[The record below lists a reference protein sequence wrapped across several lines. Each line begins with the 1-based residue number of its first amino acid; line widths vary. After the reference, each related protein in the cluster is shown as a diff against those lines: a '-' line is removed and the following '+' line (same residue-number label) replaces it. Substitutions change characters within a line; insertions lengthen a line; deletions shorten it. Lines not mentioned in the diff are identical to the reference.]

1 MLTNVD
7 QTNSRTTLDLEDRA
21 RSLIPYIRRN
31 QMRINAARSI
41 PEDVF
46 TRLKEAGLLGLIRPR
61 RYGGLELGP
70 DAVLR
75 VGAILGQGDGSTAWV
90 YVVLTSHDHLV
101 GLYPESVHEAVWTS
115 RHPACASSYIPTGT
129 AVRIDGG
136 YRVSGKWS
144 FCSGI
149 DHSDWLIVG
158 AVTSASAAS
167 PPGLHILLLPKSDV
181 EVIDDW
187 EVLGLCGTGSKS
199 VQVRDQFV
207 PDVRVLRNEDVM
219 AGRTPGGTVH
229 SSALYRSSIWPLFG
243 FSILAPAT
251 GIVRGAYEALIAE
264 ATERLRAGE
273 PAFTAKKA
281 PLQMR
286 LAEVGACLDA
296 AELLFE
302 RGIQETCGR
311 IMRGEPLTAELRV
324 RNRRDQAFVGRL
336 CRQAMDLLMG
346 ATGGRG
352 IRQENSIQRAL
363 RDVYAISA
371 HPASSW
377 DSASINFGSV
387 ITGGPITEPFC

>member
-1 MLTNVD
+1 
-7 QTNSRTTLDLEDRA
+7 
-21 RSLIPYIRRN
+21 
-31 QMRINAARSI
+31 
-41 PEDVF
+41 
-46 TRLKEAGLLGLIRPR
+46 
-61 RYGGLELGP
+61 
-70 DAVLR
+70 VLR
-75 VGAILGQGDGSTAWV
+75 VASILGQGDGSTAWV

-115 RHPACASSYIPTGT
+115 KHPACASSYIPTGR
-129 AVRIDGG
+129 AVRVEGG

-158 AVTSASAAS
+158 AITSASAAA
-167 PPGLHILLLPKSDV
+167 PMGLHILLLPKNDV

-187 EVLGLCGTGSKS
+187 NVFGLAGTGSKS
-199 VQVRDQFV
+199 VQVNDQFV
-207 PDVRVLRNEDVM
+207 PDIRVLRNDDVM
-219 AGRTPGGTVH
+219 AGQTPGAAVH
-229 SSALYRSSIWPLFG
+229 SSPLYRSSIWPLFG

-251 GIVRGAYEALIAE
+251 GIVRGAYEALVME
-264 ATERLRAGE
+264 ATERLRVGE
-273 PAFTAKKA
+273 PAFTAKKI

-296 AELLFE
+296 AELLFQ
-302 RGIQETCGR
+302 RGLRETSDR
-311 IMRGEPLTAELRV
+311 IMRGAPLTAELRV
-324 RNRRDQAFVGRL
+324 RNRRDQAYVGRL

-352 IRQENSIQRAL
+352 IREENSVQRAL
-363 RDVYAISA
+363 RDIYAISA

-377 DSASINFGSV
+377 DSASANFGSV

>member
-1 MLTNVD
+1 MSVD
-7 QTNSRTTLDLEDRA
+7 EIHPGAALDLEDRA
-21 RSLIPYIRRN
+21 RSLIPYIREN
-31 QMRINAARSI
+31 QMRISAARTV

-70 DAVLR
+70 DTVLR
-75 VGAILGQGDGSTAWV
+75 VASVLGQGDGSTAWV

-101 GLYPESVHEAVWTS
+101 GLYPQSVHEAVWTS
-115 RHPACASSYIPTGT
+115 KHPACASSYIPTGT
-129 AVRIDGG
+129 AVRVDGG
-136 YRVSGKWS
+136 YQVSGKWS

-149 DHSDWLIVG
+149 DHCDWLIVG
-158 AVTSASAAS
+158 AMTSASAAS
-167 PPGLHILLLPKSDV
+167 PLSLHILLLPKSDV
-181 EVIDDW
+181 NVIDDW
-187 EVLGLCGTGSKS
+187 DVFGLVGTGSKS
-199 VQVRDQFV
+199 VQICDKFV
-207 PDVRVLRNEDVM
+207 PDIRALRNDDVM
-219 AGRTPGGTVH
+219 AGRTPGGALH
-229 SSALYRSSIWPLFG
+229 SSPLYLTSIWPLFG

-251 GIVRGAYEALIAE
+251 GIVRGAFETLVAE
-264 ATERLRAGE
+264 ATERLRTGE
-273 PAFTAKKA
+273 PAFTAKKV

-302 RGIQETCGR
+302 RGAQETCGR
-311 IMRGEPLTAELRV
+311 IMRQEPLPPELRV
-324 RNRRDQAFVGRL
+324 RNRRDQAYIGRL
-336 CRQAMDLLMG
+336 CRQAMDMLMG

-352 IRQENSIQRAL
+352 IRQENSMQRAL

-377 DSASINFGSV
+377 DSASTNFGSV